1 MLCMSLRR
9 LTTNEANTIYIYISM
24 YIYINMS
31 LHRLSKNVLHE
42 PAEAEQ
48 KCLA

>member
-9 LTTNEANTIYIYISM
+9 LTTNEAKHIYIYIL
-24 YIYINMS
+24 S

>member
-1 MLCMSLRR
+1 MRQ
-9 LTTNEANTIYIYISM
+9 NTHIYIYI
-24 YIYINMS
+24 YMS

-42 PAEAEQ
+42 PAAAEQ

>member
-9 LTTNEANTIYIYISM
+9 LTTNETKHTHIYIY
-24 YIYINMS
+24 MS